1 MGLGWAVGNAHWACL
16 ISGNMKSYLKQLA
29 HHRLNVLTNIALPK
43 DKKFDKR
50 YNSPLNLNY
59 FQPPT
64 AMVRVVQSQMA
75 KGTSRHLAMVCANKV
90 LPLPVEPN
98 IMMFDFSS

>member
-1 MGLGWAVGNAHWACL
+1 MKKKRLFWSLGGVGLCWAVGNAHWACL

-29 HHRLNVLTNIALPK
+29 HHRLNVLTNISLTK
-43 DKKFDKR
+43 DKRFDTR
-50 YNSPLNLNY
+50 YNSPLDFKY

-75 KGTSRHLAMVCANKV
+75 KGTSRHLAMV
-90 LPLPVEPN
+90 
-98 IMMFDFSS
+98 